1 MFRKLTDRPAARTGL
16 LYLAMAALYLLACLV
31 GLVQGAF
38 YTFKGL
44 APRRTLTV
52 EELTC
57 ESVVVRDHSYDE
69 SIPEGQTRIVSTD
82 TDPHLVWEGEAWVG
96 RVVLHVQPLRPAT
109 GAELYYRV
117 PGKAEFDTKNV
128 VFGVP
133 DGQGGY
139 VFDLRGRHVTGL
151 RIDPDSIGG
160 VAAVF
165 EGVELNAPRPW
176 YSAFCPTGQ
185 ELLWLAGGPLVVSAA
200 WELLSVLRKK
210 PSP

>member
-1 MFRKLTDRPAARTGL
+1 MLRKLTDRPVARTGL
-16 LYLAMAALYLLACLV
+16 LYLAMATLYLLACLI
-31 GLVQGAF
+31 GLAQGAY
-38 YTFKGL
+38 YTFRGL
-44 APRRTLTV
+44 APGRTLAI
-52 EELTC
+52 EDLTC

-69 SIPEGQTRIVSTD
+69 SIPEGEVRIVSTD

-96 RVVLHVQPLRPAT
+96 RVVLHIRQLRPAT

-117 PGKAEFDTKNV
+117 PGKTEFDTKNV

-139 VFDLRGRHVTGL
+139 VFDLRGKRVTGL

-165 EGVELNAPRPW
+165 EGVELNAARPW
-176 YSAFCPTGQ
+176 YKAFQPTGR
-185 ELLWLAGGPLVVSAA
+185 ELLWLAGGPLLISAA
-200 WELLSVLRKK
+200 WELLRGLRKT
-210 PSP
+210 PAH